1 MQYCPRTQV
10 VMIAIAN
17 RMIIPGIIP
26 SVSKTSG
33 IESTPSPI
41 CVFIMRIDVPIQP
54 TYVRYKDWC
63 LIGHREFNLHLGTI
77 EQHLS
82 ACHLMY
88 HPKLR
93 HATHIWTTFL
103 DVTKDGISDTNAPA
117 TCAEAALYD
126 FTILLRLLL
135 GKMVQPLIVFVVRHC
150 DRIDRAKQDVN
161 EQKPEQLS
169 NERVRAVYWP
179 RLRRRGSHVS
189 LYVVSTS
196 VALGPSHVHACLTFN
211 LRTYVTINPSCSGGV

>member
-63 LIGHREFNLHLGTI
+63 LMGHRDFNLHLGTI
-77 EQHLS
+77 EKHVS

-88 HPKLR
+88 YAKLR
-93 HATHIWTTFL
+93 HATHIGPAFL
-103 DVTKDGISDTNAPA
+103 NVTKDGISNANASA

-126 FTILLRLLL
+126 FAILLRLLL
-135 GKMVQPLIVFVVRHC
+135 GKVVEPLIVFVVRHC
-150 DRIDRAKQDVN
+150 NKINRVQRDDSKQ
-161 EQKPEQLS
+161 KLRQLS
-169 NERVRAVYWP
+169 NERVRTVK
-179 RLRRRGSHVS
+179 RKQLQRRSHAS

-196 VALGPSHVHACLTFN
+196 VALGPSRLHTCLTFN
-211 LRTYVTINPSCSGGV
+211 LRTYVTINLSCSGGV